1 MLRQEA
7 GRLNYTELRVTA
19 VLESRIDNSALA
31 EAGAERIKWYREKM
45 DLVRAFRRRYER
57 ERPFAGKR
65 LLVCMHCEPKAAV
78 RTEALLAGGA
88 ERIVFVGNLGSTKPD
103 TAAYLAALPNVT
115 VLARRDDT
123 LDDLQRSVA
132 AAMEEP
138 FDLMMDNGASL
149 MQQYWHHRGV
159 WKPLGAIEETRSG
172 RLILDRDGIKP
183 DFPVLVI
190 DDSPVKRLVENEVG
204 VGQSVVDGFMRAT
217 SMLVGGKRVLIIGYG
232 WCGTGISQ
240 RFRAL
245 GAVTMVCDTDPLRL
259 LKAKLEGHI
268 VGRLEELLPQA
279 DVVCTVTGRFD
290 VIGERELRQ
299 LRDGAVLC
307 NAGHYNMEIDTARLG
322 EIAQSRERM
331 QDGVERYTVDG
342 KRIYLLQGA
351 NPLNLASGAG
361 NPIEIMEMGYA
372 LQLLSLER
380 IVKDPGL
387 PEGAQPLPD
396 DINTAACELAL
407 WVAE

>member
-1 MLRQEA
+1 MLKQETK
-7 GRLNYTELRVTA
+7 RRNYIELRVTN
-19 VLESRIDNSALA
+19 VLTSKIDDPSLA
-31 EAGAERIKWYREKM
+31 KAGAERIKWYREKM
-45 DLVRAFRRRYER
+45 AMVRAFRERYER
-57 ERPFAGKR
+57 ERLFAGRR

-103 TAAYLAALPNVT
+103 TAAYLATLPNVT
-115 VLARRDDT
+115 VLARRGDT
-123 LDDLQRSVA
+123 LEDLQRSVA
-132 AAMEEP
+132 EAMEEP
-138 FDLMMDNGASL
+138 FDLLMDNGASL
-149 MQQYWHHRGV
+149 MQQYWRQRGN

-172 RLILDRDGIKP
+172 RLILDREGIRP

-217 SMLVGGKRVLIIGYG
+217 SMLIGGKRVLIIGYG

-245 GAVTMVCDTDPLRL
+245 GAVTMAYDTDPLRL

-268 VGRLEELLPQA
+268 VGRLEELLPRA

-290 VIGERELRQ
+290 VIGERELRL
-299 LRDGAVLC
+299 LRDGVVLC
-307 NAGHYNMEIDTARLG
+307 NAGHYNMEIDTACLG
-322 EIAQSRERM
+322 EIAQRCERM
-331 QDGVERYTVDG
+331 QDGVDRYIVDG
-342 KRIYLLQGA
+342 KRIYLLQNA

-361 NPIEIMEMGYA
+361 NPIEIMELGYA

-380 IVKDPGL
+380 IVKAPGL
-387 PEGAQPLPD
+387 PAGAQPLPD

-407 WVAE
+407 WGTE